1 MKRKTIEKL
10 IPAPTKRKGLVATV
24 QEIGDILILN
34 IYQDK
39 KIQSRYCV
47 NTKSGEYETFDCKSG
62 EWKFRKLLTA
72 IGFDA
77 FYSSAYRIDQELA
90 FNSEEERK
98 LAEEKVKEKGGKWN
112 QTFGQWINRI
122 EDDFNRNKRETHER
136 NRRDRVRKVMDAVP
150 MAPRDLREWIWE
162 KTGAADYAFY
172 DKKKKL
178 WNCTCCEEYVKE
190 KDLQRTDGEK
200 KIRHNDMIY
209 CKCGKIIQAKK
220 RTGKIEK
227 KEHVM
232 VLQPVCDKYSVARH
246 FTVELNWEGRKRKID
261 YSEEIRVVLF
271 KLSENPKFAC
281 DIYYDNWGGFD
292 NRGNPWNK
300 HTYAGYL
307 YEDGIEEALQDTSYR
322 AWSRVFQQ
330 MAAVGQKVNW
340 NRLMA
345 TKNDEKLVRMVE
357 CLFKGRFF
365 KLLQETA
372 EDVSYWSCE
381 YTGELNTHGTN
392 IEEVFNIHDRQK
404 INRIRDINGGK
415 EVVSWMR
422 WSDRKGV
429 KIPQETLEW
438 LLKNDISQSDLWF
451 ILDVMKPQQI
461 QNYILRQQKES
472 YIGKSIKTIIGQWKD
487 YLNMCRRM
495 RKKMDDEMIYRPRE
509 LKRRHDEAVAEIAL
523 REAEI
528 KADEYNKRFPGVE
541 DVLERIREQFE
552 YSNEEY
558 VITVPRRCI
567 DIVAEGRY
575 LHHCAGATDRY
586 FDRIKQ
592 QETYICFLR
601 KVAEPTVPFYTI
613 EVEPGG
619 TIRQHRGMFD
629 EEPDIEKIKPFLR
642 EWQKEIKKRMR
653 EEDKKLAKIS
663 AIKREKNLAEL
674 REKNN
679 TRVLQ
684 GLMED
689 FMEAI

>member
-1 MKRKTIEKL
+1 MKRKAIEKL
-10 IPAPTKRKGLVATV
+10 IPTPTKRKGLVATV
-24 QEIGDILILN
+24 QELGDILILN

-39 KIQSRYCV
+39 EIQSRYCV

-72 IGFDA
+72 IGFDVLCN
-77 FYSSAYRIDQELA
+77 SADRIDRELA
-90 FNSEEERK
+90 FNSEREKK

-112 QTFGQWINRI
+112 NTFGRWINRI
-122 EDDFNRNKRETHER
+122 EDDFNQNKRETYER

-150 MAPRDLREWIWE
+150 MAPKDLREWIWK

-178 WNCTCCEEYVKE
+178 WNCTCCKEYVKE
-190 KDLQRTDGEK
+190 KDLRRTDGEK

-209 CKCGKIIQAKK
+209 CKCGKIIQVKR
-220 RTGKIEK
+220 RTGRIGK

-246 FTVELNWEGRKRKID
+246 FTVELTWEERRREID
-261 YSEEIRVVLF
+261 YSEEIRIVLF
-271 KLSENPKFAC
+271 KLSENPKLAC
-281 DIYYDNWGGFD
+281 DIYYENWGGFD

-300 HTYAGYL
+300 HFYAGYL
-307 YEDGIEEALQDTSYR
+307 YEDGIEEALQDTYYS
-322 AWSRVFQQ
+322 AWSRVFKQ
-330 MAAVGQKVNW
+330 MASAGQKVNW

-345 TKNDEKLVRMVE
+345 TKNDEKMVRMVE

-381 YTGELNTHGTN
+381 YTGELNVHGTS

-415 EVVSWMR
+415 EVVTWMR
-422 WSDRKGV
+422 WSDQKGV
-429 KIPQETLEW
+429 KIQQETLEW
-438 LLKNDISQSDLWF
+438 LLKNNISQNDLWF
-451 ILDVMKPQQI
+451 ILDLMKPQQI

-472 YIGKSIKTIIGQWKD
+472 YTGKSIKTIIEQWKD
-487 YLNMCRRM
+487 YMNMCRRM

-523 REAEI
+523 REEEI
-528 KADEYNKRFPGVE
+528 KADEYNERFPGVE
-541 DVLERIREQFE
+541 DVLRKIREQFE
-552 YSNEEY
+552 YTGEEY
-558 VITVPRRCI
+558 AITVPRRCI

-642 EWQKEIKKRMR
+642 EWQKVIKKRMK

-663 AIKREKNLAEL
+663 AVKREENLAEL